1 MGGSVS
7 LQALEDST
15 IALGNKSLSRTSF
28 VDLLG
33 SAVANASL
41 FDALRVVDETD
52 EATPRESLVLASD
65 LAAILKLLRELR
77 SKAAADK
84 AKEREELQ
92 GAASSRIQE
101 ADRALQA
108 LRDEEVAFRKELSNS
123 EKGGDAMGECGETLC
138 GYT

>member
-52 EATPRESLVLASD
+52 EAMPRESLVLASD
-65 LAAILKLLRELR
+65 LAAILKLLRMICRGFSSVLR
-77 SKAAADK
+77 N
-84 AKEREELQ
+84 RRL
-92 GAASSRIQE
+92 
-101 ADRALQA
+101 
-108 LRDEEVAFRKELSNS
+108 
-123 EKGGDAMGECGETLC
+123 
-138 GYT
+138 